1 MRRAL
6 QCAMMLGC
14 AAVCARCFGAS
25 APRALSTAQPQSP
38 SARQS
43 PSALSASPPRPRYA
57 LFWDADNVAPAAV
70 RRVLA
75 ALDGVGVDP
84 DIRRA
89 YGDVCNK
96 HSSQWRGVF
105 AEEGFAVT
113 ATYPVSAQKN
123 GADME
128 LALDV
133 LETILS
139 GRAGV
144 RTVIVVSSDSDF
156 VPLARRAR
164 ALGAAYWGFGSTAT
178 GRAYRAACSR
188 FFVLDE
194 GGLAP
199 ARRTRKGPPPPPP
212 RDPPGGTHAPCPRTP
227 PPTPAPRERPVPTQ
241 QSGT

>member
-1 MRRAL
+1 M
-6 QCAMMLGC
+6 C
-14 AAVCARCFGAS
+14 VRCFGAP
-25 APRALSTAQPQSP
+25 APAAQRTLPVP
-38 SARQS
+38 GPA
-43 PSALSASPPRPRYA
+43 ASPLPPRQRYA

-96 HSSQWRGVF
+96 HSAQWRGVF

-133 LETILS
+133 LETILR

-164 ALGAAYWGFGSTAT
+164 ALGAAYWGFGSVAT

-194 GGLAP
+194 GGLVP
-199 ARRTRKGPPPPPP
+199 ARRPRKGPPPPPP
-212 RDPPGGTHAPCPRTP
+212 RAPPGSGANAPCPRTP
-227 PPTPAPRERPVPTQ
+227 PPTPVPRA
-241 QSGT
+241 